1 MTFRDWA
8 DTEAAAPLELPINGN
23 TYRIPPL
30 GHLDEIRIRD
40 EQARIGNGEASTFT
54 NEDFLAVVLGDVLA
68 RMRADNVPDK
78 AIVHAASVAH
88 ADALYGRDTAESL
101 WEHGPDPE
109 ALAAAMA
116 AYASSTTSPSTAG
129 AASST
134 KRPAN
139 TRSTKSPTKPRSRG
153 TTSSRSRG

>member
-30 GHLDEIRIRD
+30 GHLDGIKVREEQQRIS
-40 EQARIGNGEASTFT
+40 NGEPPTVD
-54 NEDFLAVVLGDVLA
+54 NEEFLAMALGTVLA
-68 RMRADNVPDK
+68 QMRADNVPDR

-88 ADALYGRDTAESL
+88 ADAMYGRQVAESL

-129 AASST
+129 AGSST
-134 KRPAN
+134 KRRAS
-139 TRSTKSPTKPRSRG
+139 TRSTKSPKKPASRG